1 MLLIIKNKILGDIM
15 IEDYR
20 KSAANTQWTYRWNIN
35 ENPVVMFAN
44 SRVSANIIFSIDELR
59 SAIESTERQ
68 IGFAAV
74 PKQTMIN
81 ALLEVDEYLAVA
93 A

>member
-1 MLLIIKNKILGDIM
+1 M

-20 KSAANTQWTYRWNIN
+20 KSAANTQWTYRWNISD
-35 ENPVVMFAN
+35 NPVVMFAN

-59 SAIESTERQ
+59 STIESTERQ
-68 IGFAAV
+68 VGFASV

>member
-68 IGFAAV
+68 IGFASV